1 MSRGPGRIERRILE
15 VFDKHRAGGDLVS
28 IAAEV
33 YQVPEN
39 ADGTIVVT
47 AAQRFSVSRAVER
60 LAQRGEVF
68 HLGNFPGSRRRLWT
82 RRVYESR
89 YALDQIEAAP

>member
-1 MSRGPGRIERRILE
+1 ML
-15 VFDKHRAGGDLVS
+15 DKHRAQGDLVS

-39 ADGTIVVT
+39 ADGTIVIT
-47 AAQRFSVSRAVER
+47 AAQRFSVSRALWR
-60 LAQRGEVF
+60 LARRGEVF
-68 HLGNFPGSRRRLWT
+68 HLGNFPRSRRRLWT
-82 RRVYESR
+82 WHVYESR